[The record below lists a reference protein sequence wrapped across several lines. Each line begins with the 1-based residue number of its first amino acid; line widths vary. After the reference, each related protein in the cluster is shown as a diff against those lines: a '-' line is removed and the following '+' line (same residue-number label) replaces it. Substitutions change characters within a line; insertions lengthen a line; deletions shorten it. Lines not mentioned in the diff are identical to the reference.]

1 MQAAP
6 LSRDAWFTLDPTMR
20 RLLLPLL
27 CLSLSPL
34 LAPTVAQDA
43 PPRPAAP
50 QAVLEGRFA
59 TSLVCARCHSHSD
72 AAQAMRDAQGRTV
85 APFDLWRASM
95 MANSARDPLWRA
107 VVAAEAAATPSRSAE
122 IQAECMRCHAPMA
135 AIEAERAGDAPVSLA
150 LLATDGA
157 RAQLALD
164 GVSCTVCHQIPE
176 SSLTNDSGHLGI
188 GDDRLI
194 FGPHAEPFTG
204 PMRRFT
210 NYTPTHATHLRKSAL
225 CATCHTLHTET
236 LAPDGAKTGHRLP
249 EQTPYLEWRNSVF
262 NDEVAEPGPDAAS
275 CQACHTPTTDDD
287 GAAIETRLAHNP
299 MGRDFPFVK
308 PRAPYGRHVFVGGNT
323 LVPAIFRDRTDE
335 LGTLA
340 PAAAFEATIAA
351 TRSQLTTRTAR
362 VAIEDV
368 AYYVQRGEKALNV
381 TVRVEN
387 LTGHKL
393 PTGFPEVRRAW
404 LRARLRDATGAIVAS
419 SGEHDALG
427 RILGAS
433 GAPLASELVGGPVE
447 PHREAVALWKDEVAL
462 FEAVLADAD
471 GKPTWRLLRGA
482 SYLKDDRLLPRGWRP
497 DHPDAAITAP
507 VGLEGDADFT
517 GGSDLVRFAFPAPE
531 GALEL
536 EVALLYQP
544 LGARFAAE
552 LFALDAPEIA
562 RFKAMF
568 DALPEVDR
576 VPVVVAEARVQL
588 P

>member
-1 MQAAP
+1 
-6 LSRDAWFTLDPTMR
+6 MR
-20 RLLLPLL
+20 RLILPLL

-34 LAPTVAQDA
+34 LAPTVAQDSPA
-43 PPRPAAP
+43 RPAAP

-72 AAQAMRDAQGRTV
+72 NAQAMRDAQGRTV

-135 AIEAERAGDAPVSLA
+135 AIEAERAGEAPVDLA
-150 LLATDGA
+150 LLKTDGA

-210 NYTPTHATHLRKSAL
+210 NYTPTHATYLRKSAL

-262 NDEVAEPGPDAAS
+262 NDELAEPGPDAAS
-275 CQACHTPTTDDD
+275 CQACHMPTADDD
-287 GAAIETRLAHNP
+287 GVPIETRLAHNP

-323 LVPAIFRDRTDE
+323 LVPAIFRDRAEE

-340 PAAAFEATIAA
+340 SRTAFEATIAA

-362 VAIEDV
+362 VVLDEVTREDEQV
-368 AYYVQRGEKALNV
+368 IVP
-381 TVRVEN
+381 VRVEN
-387 LTGHKL
+387 LVGHKL

-404 LRARLRDATGAIVAS
+404 LRVRVRDAAGAIIAS
-419 SGEHDALG
+419 SGEHDASG
-427 RILGAS
+427 RILGAT
-433 GAPLASELVGGPVE
+433 GAPLPSELAGGPVE
-447 PHREAVALWKDEVAL
+447 PHCDHVASADQVAL
-462 FEAVLADAD
+462 FEAVLADAE
-471 GKPTWRLLRGA
+471 GRPTWRLLRGA

-507 VGLEGDADFT
+507 VGLEGDANFT
-517 GGSDLVRFAFPAPE
+517 AGGDVVQFTLRAP
-531 GALEL
+531 GAAAV
-536 EVALLYQP
+536 EVALLYQS

-562 RFKAMF
+562 RFRAMF

-576 VPVVVAEARVQL
+576 TPVVVAEARVQL